1 MIINN
6 TTEVIEF
13 FLGGTVTSQQASF
26 LCSFNE
32 LSATTITPLE
42 TNGLSNNTTAVTLMG
57 SPSSGLQ
64 RQLRQLSIKNNDTS
78 NMTITIRFNDG
89 SNTRI
94 LYKPTLQPGD
104 QIFYSEL
111 DGWTVMDSF
120 GQKELSTVHV
130 VQKGG
135 IRPFEMYYNNAAAG
149 TVTLANSN
157 YPIISICKA
166 EKNYSSITL
175 SYRITTAAATITF
188 CELAIYRV
196 AQPMGVGTQQALQ
209 RLGFVDTS
217 GVWNSLGNKTTTI
230 TLTGCKKGDDL
241 YAVFASQSTTTPV
254 FRSAGAYADPLSS
267 VLRCVNT
274 SGTSWRPSL
283 NEMFLA
289 VSFSNANASINFSWK
304 TH

>member
-6 TTEVIEF
+6 TTELIEF

-32 LSATTITPLE
+32 LSATTITPFE
-42 TNGLSNNTTAVTLMG
+42 TNGTSNNTTPVTLMG
-57 SPSSGLQ
+57 SPASGLQ

-78 NMTITIRFNDG
+78 QMTLTVRFNDG
-89 SNTRI
+89 SNTRV
-94 LYKPTLQPGD
+94 LYRTVLQSGD
-104 QIFYSEL
+104 QVSYSEL
-111 DGWTVMDSF
+111 DGWSVIDSF

-135 IRPFEMYYNNAAAG
+135 IRTVEMYYNSGAG
-149 TVTLANSN
+149 GAVTLANSN
-157 YPIISICKA
+157 YPMLSMCKA
-166 EKNYSSITL
+166 EKNYTSVTL
-175 SYRITTAAATITF
+175 SYRVTTAAATITF

-196 AQPMGVGTQQALQ
+196 AQPMGVGTQQVLQ
-209 RLGFVDTS
+209 RLGFIDTS
-217 GVWNSLGNKTTTI
+217 SVWNSLGNKTSTI

-241 YAVFASQSTTTPV
+241 YAIFASQATTQPAFTSSGV
-254 FRSAGAYADPLSS
+254 YADPLSS
-267 VLRCVNT
+267 ILRCVNT

-289 VSFSNANASINFSWK
+289 TSFSNLNASIHFSWQ
-304 TH
+304 TN